1 MNTIALPQKIKFEK
15 DQQPNQ
21 QIVTI
26 EPCYPGYGITLGNTL
41 RRVLLSSL
49 PGAAVVGVKIKG
61 ADHEFMTLP
70 HIKEDVLEIIMNL
83 KQLCLKVHSD
93 EVIKL
98 ELAVHSEKAVKASDI
113 KKEGLVE
120 IVNPNLV
127 LAHITDIAGS
137 LNMEIFVSCGKGY
150 ETIESREEEK
160 HEVGYIEIDS
170 IFSPVLSVSVNIEN
184 VRVGK
189 MTNWD
194 KLILNI
200 ITDGTITPEQAFKQA
215 GEILIEQFNALIG
228 EKAENRK
235 QKTESRKQTIEK
247 EQGEEEENKTIKK
260 AEDKKKREEPKEE
273 DKPKKKR
280 GRPKK
285 TKN

>member
-1 MNTIALPQKIKFEK
+1 MEKISLPKKIQFAKG
-15 DQQPNQ
+15 QQPNQ
-21 QIVTI
+21 QIITI

-61 ADHEFMTLP
+61 ADHEFMALP

-93 EVIKL
+93 EAVKL
-98 ELAVHSEKAVKASDI
+98 ELAAHSEKAVKAGDI
-113 KKEGLVE
+113 KKEALVE

-150 ETIESREEEK
+150 EMIESREKEK

-194 KLILNI
+194 KLVLDI

-215 GEILIEQFNALIG
+215 GEILIEQFSALIG
-228 EKAENRK
+228 
-235 QKTESRKQTIEK
+235 KTPITPKDAK
-247 EQGEEEENKTIKK
+247 ET
-260 AEDKKKREEPKEE
+260 PKEE
-273 DKPKKKR
+273 KKEIKDEEKKEKLEKATKDKPKKKR

-285 TKN
+285 E

>member
-235 QKTESRKQTIEK
+235 Q
-247 EQGEEEENKTIKK
+247 
-260 AEDKKKREEPKEE
+260 
-273 DKPKKKR
+273 
-280 GRPKK
+280 
-285 TKN
+285 